1 MQLMD
6 EAERVVQELDR
17 TDAYRAAA
25 APAAAPGNGVKAV
38 AFDLANKV
46 FVIIQRMIA
55 KVYLTNESELF
66 LVE

>member
-25 APAAAPGNGVKAV
+25 APAAATGNGVKAV

-55 KVYLTNESELF
+55 EVYLTYESELF